1 MSPISPP
8 CVLSPYLFLHYHYHM
23 NQVNSQSEEVKEPV
37 TGQKSDVY
45 RIHTKDNRE
54 IVLVGTAHISQISKD
69 LVHETIENEAPD
81 TVCVEL
87 DEGRLKSIQDPNR
100 WKNTDLRDVI
110 KKKQLATLI
119 ANLVLGSYQKR
130 MGAQTGVKPG
140 SELKEAVDVANEK
153 NIPIVL
159 ADRDI
164 KITLKRT
171 WACTPWYR
179 KFSLLGGLFASIFDK
194 TEISEEELQKIKEKD
209 ALNSM
214 MQEFG
219 KTFPEV
225 KQVLIDERDQFLASK
240 IKNAQGDKVVAVIGA
255 GHLRGIA
262 SIIEEDKELPSE
274 ESISVIPKGTAIWKI
289 IGWSITLAIIAS
301 IVLVGYF
308 AGIEKA
314 GQLSL
319 QWAMLTGGGAMLGA
333 IIAGGHPL
341 TILVA
346 LVMAP
351 FTGLTPLIGV
361 GFFTALTQVYVRP
374 PRVSEMETLTD
385 DIWQVKRWWKN
396 RVTRVIL
403 CFLCPGIPAI
413 IGKILAIFKIYQAF

>member
-1 MSPISPP
+1 MNENTPAVSGNGEQNVAENTDIYKIS
-8 CVLSPYLFLHYHYHM
+8 
-23 NQVNSQSEEVKEPV
+23 
-37 TGQKSDVY
+37 TSDG
-45 RIHTKDNRE
+45 RE
-54 IVLVGTAHISQISKD
+54 IILIGTAHISNASKE
-69 LVHETIENEAPD
+69 LVKQTIEQEKPD

-87 DEGRLKSIQDPNR
+87 DEGRYKSLKEPDR
-100 WKNTDLRDVI
+100 WKNTDLKEVI

-140 SELKEAVDVANEK
+140 AELKEAAEIAESNGTQL
-153 NIPIVL
+153 VL
-159 ADRDI
+159 SDRDI
-164 KITLKRT
+164 KITLKRA

-194 TEISEEELQKIKEKD
+194 TEISEEDLSKIKEQD
-209 ALNSM
+209 ALSTM

-240 IKNAQGDKVVAVIGA
+240 IKSAPGKKIVAVIGK
-255 GHLRGIA
+255 GHMKGIA
-262 SIIEEDKELPSE
+262 RIIETDEELPSE
-274 ESISVIPKGTAIWKI
+274 ESITVIPKGAPIWKI
-289 IGWSITLAIIAS
+289 IGWAIPVAIIAS
-301 IVLVGYF
+301 ILFVGYE
-308 AGIEKA
+308 AGFEKA
-314 GQLSL
+314 GVLSL
-319 QWAMLTGGGAMLGA
+319 QWAMYTGGGAMLGT

-341 TILVA
+341 TVLVA

-361 GFFTALTQVYVRP
+361 GFFTALTQVYMRP
-374 PRVSEMETLTD
+374 PRVQEMETLSD

-413 IGKILAIFKIYQAF
+413 IGKVLAILEIYKAF

>member
-1 MSPISPP
+1 
-8 CVLSPYLFLHYHYHM
+8 M
-23 NQVNSQSEEVKEPV
+23 NDITPANSENGEQNAAGN
-37 TGQKSDVY
+37 TDIY
-45 RIHTKDNRE
+45 RISTSDGRE
-54 IVLVGTAHISQISKD
+54 IILIGTAHISNASKE
-69 LVHETIENEAPD
+69 LVKQTIEQENPD

-87 DEGRLKSIQDPNR
+87 DEGRYKSLKEPDR
-100 WKNTDLRDVI
+100 WKNTDLKQVI

-130 MGAQTGVKPG
+130 MGSQTGVKPG
-140 SELKEAVDVANEK
+140 AELKEAAEIAESK
-153 NIPIVL
+153 GTQLVL
-159 ADRDI
+159 SDRDI
-164 KITLKRT
+164 KITLKRA

-194 TEISEEELQKIKEKD
+194 TEISEEDLSKIKEQD
-209 ALNSM
+209 ALSTM

-225 KQVLIDERDQFLASK
+225 KQVLIDERDQYLANK
-240 IKNAQGDKVVAVIGA
+240 IKSAPGKKIIAVIGK
-255 GHLRGIA
+255 GHLKGIA
-262 SIIEEDKELPSE
+262 RIIETNEELPSE
-274 ESISVIPKGTAIWKI
+274 ESITVIPKGAAIWKI
-289 IGWSITLAIIAS
+289 IGWAIPAAIVAS
-301 IVLVGYF
+301 ILFVGYE
-308 AGIEKA
+308 AGFEKA
-314 GQLSL
+314 GMLSL
-319 QWAMLTGGGAMLGA
+319 QWAMYTGGGAMLGT

-341 TILVA
+341 TVLVS

-361 GFFTALTQVYVRP
+361 GFFTALTQVYMRP
-374 PRVSEMETLTD
+374 PRVQEMETLSD

-413 IGKILAIFKIYQAF
+413 IGKILAILEIYKAF

>member
-1 MSPISPP
+1 
-8 CVLSPYLFLHYHYHM
+8 M
-23 NQVNSQSEEVKEPV
+23 NESYSLSEEIKEPV
-37 TGQKSDVY
+37 TGKSDVY

-54 IVLVGTAHISQISKD
+54 IILVGTANISQVSKD
-69 LVHETIENEAPD
+69 LVHETIENESPD

-164 KITLKRT
+164 KITLRRT

-219 KTFPEV
+219 NTFPEV

-240 IKNAQGDKVVAVIGA
+240 IKNAQGGKVVAVIGA
-255 GHLRGIA
+255 GHMRGIA

-274 ESISVIPKGTAIWKI
+274 ESISIIPKGTVIWKI
-289 IGWSITLAIIAS
+289 LGWSITLAIIAS

-319 QWAMLTGGGAMLGA
+319 QWVMFTGGGAMLGA

-413 IGKILAIFKIYQAF
+413 IGKILAILKIYQAF

>member
-1 MSPISPP
+1 MSENADI
-8 CVLSPYLFLHYHYHM
+8 
-23 NQVNSQSEEVKEPV
+23 
-37 TGQKSDVY
+37 Y
-45 RIHTKDNRE
+45 RINTPDGRE
-54 IVLVGTAHISQISKD
+54 IILIGTAHISKASKE
-69 LVHETIENEAPD
+69 LVRETIETEKPD

-87 DEGRLKSIQDPNR
+87 DEGRAKSIQDPDR
-100 WKNTDLRDVI
+100 WKKTDLKEVI

-119 ANLVLGSYQKR
+119 VNLVLGSYQKR
-130 MGAQTGVKPG
+130 MGEQTGVKPG
-140 SELKEAVDVANEK
+140 SELKEAVDVSTEK
-153 NIPIVL
+153 NIPVVL

-179 KFSLLGGLFASIFDK
+179 KFSLLGGLFGSIFDK
-194 TEISEEELQKIKEKD
+194 TEISEEELAKIKEQD

-219 KTFPEV
+219 KSFPEV

-240 IKNAQGDKVVAVIGA
+240 IRNAPGKKVVAVVGA
-255 GHLRGIA
+255 GHVKGIA
-262 SIIEEDKELPSE
+262 GIISDNKELPSE
-274 ESISVIPKGTAIWKI
+274 ESISVIPKGAPIWKI
-289 IGWSITLAIIAS
+289 IGWAIPIAIIAS
-301 IVLVGYF
+301 IIFVGYE
-308 AGIEKA
+308 AGVEKA

-319 QWAMLTGGGAMLGA
+319 QWAMFTGGGAMLGT
-333 IIAGGHPL
+333 IIAGGHPV
-341 TILVA
+341 TVLVA
-346 LVMAP
+346 LLVAP

-361 GFFTALTQVYVRP
+361 GFFTALTQVYMRP
-374 PRVSEMETLTD
+374 PRVSEMETLSD

-413 IGKILAIFKIYQAF
+413 IGKILAIFQIYQAF

>member
-1 MSPISPP
+1 MSENADI
-8 CVLSPYLFLHYHYHM
+8 FRI
-23 NQVNSQSEEVKEPV
+23 N
-37 TGQKSDVY
+37 TSDG
-45 RIHTKDNRE
+45 RE
-54 IVLVGTAHISQISKD
+54 IILIGTAHISQASKE
-69 LVHETIENEAPD
+69 LVRETIEAEKPD
-81 TVCVEL
+81 TICIEL
-87 DEGRLKSIQDPNR
+87 DEGRLKSIRDPER
-100 WKNTDLRDVI
+100 WKKTDLREVI

-130 MGAQTGVKPG
+130 MGDQTGVKPG
-140 SELKEAVDVANEK
+140 SELKEAADIATEK
-153 NIPIVL
+153 DIPIVL

-179 KFSLLGGLFASIFDK
+179 KLSLLGGLFGSIFDK
-194 TEISEEELQKIKEKD
+194 TEISEEELAKIKEQD

-219 KTFPEV
+219 QTFPEV
-225 KQVLIDERDQFLASK
+225 KQVLIDERDQYLASK
-240 IKNAQGDKVVAVIGA
+240 IRNAEGKKIVAVVGA
-255 GHLRGIA
+255 GHVKGIA
-262 SIIEEDKELPSE
+262 SIISENKELPSE
-274 ESISVIPKGTAIWKI
+274 ESITKIPKGSCIWKI
-289 IGWSITLAIIAS
+289 IGWAIPLAIIAS
-301 IVLVGYF
+301 IIFVGYE
-308 AGIEKA
+308 AGVEKA

-319 QWAMLTGGGAMLGA
+319 QWAMFTGGGAMLGA

-346 LVMAP
+346 LVAAP

-361 GFFTALTQVYVRP
+361 GFFTALTQVYIRP
-374 PRVSEMETLTD
+374 PRVSEMETLSD

>member
-1 MSPISPP
+1 
-8 CVLSPYLFLHYHYHM
+8 M
-23 NQVNSQSEEVKEPV
+23 NESYSQSEEIKEPV
-37 TGQKSDVY
+37 TGKSDVY

-54 IVLVGTAHISQISKD
+54 IILVGTAHISQVSKD
-69 LVHETIENEAPD
+69 LVHETIENESPD

-140 SELKEAVDVANEK
+140 SELKEAVDVANKK

-219 KTFPEV
+219 NTFPEV

-255 GHLRGIA
+255 GHMRGIA

-274 ESISVIPKGTAIWKI
+274 ESISVIPKGTVIWKI
-289 IGWSITLAIIAS
+289 LGWSITLAIIAS
-301 IVLVGYF
+301 IALVGYF

-319 QWAMLTGGGAMLGA
+319 QWVMFTGGGAMLGA

-385 DIWQVKRWWKN
+385 DIWQVRRWWKN

-413 IGKILAIFKIYQAF
+413 IGKILAILKIYQAF

>member
-1 MSPISPP
+1 MTES
-8 CVLSPYLFLHYHYHM
+8 
-23 NQVNSQSEEVKEPV
+23 
-37 TGQKSDVY
+37 SDIY
-45 RIHTKDNRE
+45 RISKDNRE
-54 IVLVGTAHISQISKD
+54 IILVGTAHISQASKD
-69 LVHETIENEAPD
+69 LVREAIENENPD
-81 TVCVEL
+81 TICVEL
-87 DEGRLKSIQDPNR
+87 DEGRLNSIKDPDR
-100 WKNTDLRDVI
+100 WKKTDLRQII
-110 KKKQLATLI
+110 KNKQLGTLI

-130 MGAQTGVKPG
+130 MGDQTGVKPG
-140 SELKEAVDVANEK
+140 AELKEATELAESRNTRL
-153 NIPIVL
+153 VL

-164 KITLKRT
+164 KITLRRT

-179 KFSLLGGLFASIFDK
+179 KLNLLGGLFGSIFDK
-194 TEISEEELQKIKEKD
+194 TEVSEEDLAKIKEQD

-240 IKNAQGDKVVAVIGA
+240 IKNAEGNKVVAVVGA
-255 GHLRGIA
+255 GHMRGIA
-262 SIIEEDKELPSE
+262 SIIEEDKPLPSE
-274 ESISVIPKGTAIWKI
+274 ESISIIPKGSPIWKI
-289 IGWSITLAIIAS
+289 IGWTIPLAIIAS
-301 IVLVGYF
+301 IIAVGINTG
-308 AGIEKA
+308 AEKA
-314 GQLSL
+314 GELSL
-319 QWAMLTGGGAMLGA
+319 QWAMLTGGGAMLGT

-346 LVMAP
+346 LVTAP

-361 GFFTALTQVYVRP
+361 GFFTALTQVYMRP

-385 DIWQVKRWWKN
+385 DIWKVSRWWKN

-413 IGKILAIFKIYQAF
+413 VGKILAIFNIYQAL

>member
-1 MSPISPP
+1 MSENADI
-8 CVLSPYLFLHYHYHM
+8 
-23 NQVNSQSEEVKEPV
+23 
-37 TGQKSDVY
+37 Y
-45 RIHTKDNRE
+45 RISTPDNRE
-54 IVLVGTAHISQISKD
+54 IILVGTAHISQVSKE
-69 LVHETIENEAPD
+69 LVRETIEAEKPD

-87 DEGRLKSIQDPNR
+87 DSGRIQSLKDPDR
-100 WKNTDLRDVI
+100 WKKTDLKEVI

-130 MGAQTGVKPG
+130 MGKQTGVKPG
-140 SELKEAVDVANEK
+140 AELKEAVDVSENAG
-153 NIPIVL
+153 IPIVL

-164 KITLKRT
+164 KITLKRA
-171 WACTPWYR
+171 WACTRWYR
-179 KFSLLGGLFASIFDK
+179 KLSLLGGLFASIFDK
-194 TEISEEELQKIKEKD
+194 TEISEEELEKIKEQD
-209 ALNSM
+209 TLSAM

-240 IKNAQGDKVVAVIGA
+240 IKSAPGKKVVAVVGA
-255 GHLRGIA
+255 GHMKGIA
-262 SIIEEDKELPSE
+262 RTIEQDLELPSE
-274 ESISVIPKGTAIWKI
+274 ESITVIPKGSPIWKI
-289 IGWSITLAIIAS
+289 IGWAIPVAIIAS
-301 IVLVGYF
+301 IVYIGYQ

-314 GQLSL
+314 GELSL
-319 QWAMLTGGGAMLGA
+319 KWAMLTGGGAMLGTV
-333 IIAGGHPL
+333 IAGGHPL

-361 GFFTALTQVYVRP
+361 GFFTALTQVYMRP
-374 PRVSEMETLTD
+374 PRVEEMETLSE

-413 IGKILAIFKIYQAF
+413 VGKILAIFQIYQAI

>member
-1 MSPISPP
+1 
-8 CVLSPYLFLHYHYHM
+8 M
-23 NQVNSQSEEVKEPV
+23 NETNSQSEEIKEPV
-37 TGQKSDVY
+37 SGGKSDVY

-54 IVLVGTAHISQISKD
+54 IVLVGTAHISQVSKD
-69 LVHETIENEAPD
+69 LVHETIEAESPD

-87 DEGRLKSIQDPNR
+87 DDGRLKSIQDPDR
-100 WKNTDLRDVI
+100 WK
-110 KKKQLATLI
+110 LATLI

-140 SELKEAVDVANEK
+140 SELKEAVDVANSK
-153 NIPIVL
+153 NIPLVL

-164 KITLKRT
+164 KITLRRT

-240 IKNAQGDKVVAVIGA
+240 IKNAPGNKIVAVIGA

-274 ESISVIPKGTAIWKI
+274 ESISVIPKGASLWKI
-289 IGWSITLAIIAS
+289 IGWTITFLIIAS
-301 IVLVGYF
+301 IALIGYV

-319 QWAMLTGGGAMLGA
+319 QWAMLTGGGAMLGT
-333 IIAGGHPL
+333 IIAGGHPV

-346 LVMAP
+346 LIMAP

-361 GFFTALTQVYVRP
+361 GFFTALTQVYMRPPRMRP
-374 PRVSEMETLTD
+374 PRVQEMETLTD

>member
-1 MSPISPP
+1 
-8 CVLSPYLFLHYHYHM
+8 M
-23 NQVNSQSEEVKEPV
+23 NESYSQSEEIKEPV
-37 TGQKSDVY
+37 TGKSDVY

-54 IVLVGTAHISQISKD
+54 IILVGTAHISQVSKD
-69 LVHETIENEAPD
+69 LVHETIENESPD

-164 KITLKRT
+164 KITLRRT

-219 KTFPEV
+219 NTFPEV

-240 IKNAQGDKVVAVIGA
+240 IKNAQGNKVVAVIGA
-255 GHLRGIA
+255 GHMRGIA

-274 ESISVIPKGTAIWKI
+274 ESISVIPKGTVIWKI
-289 IGWSITLAIIAS
+289 LGWSITLAIIAS
-301 IVLVGYF
+301 IALVGYF

-319 QWAMLTGGGAMLGA
+319 QWVMFTGGGAMLGA

-385 DIWQVKRWWKN
+385 DIWQVRRWWKN

-413 IGKILAIFKIYQAF
+413 IGKILAILKIYQAF

>member
-1 MSPISPP
+1 
-8 CVLSPYLFLHYHYHM
+8 M
-23 NQVNSQSEEVKEPV
+23 NESYSQSEEIKEPV
-37 TGQKSDVY
+37 TGKSDVY

-54 IVLVGTAHISQISKD
+54 IILVGTAHISQVSKD
-69 LVHETIENEAPD
+69 LVHETIENESPD

-140 SELKEAVDVANEK
+140 SELKEAVDVANKK

-219 KTFPEV
+219 NTFPEV

-255 GHLRGIA
+255 GHMRGIA

-274 ESISVIPKGTAIWKI
+274 ESISVIPKGTVIWKI
-289 IGWSITLAIIAS
+289 LGWSITLAIIAS

-319 QWAMLTGGGAMLGA
+319 QWVMFTGGGAMLGA

-385 DIWQVKRWWKN
+385 DIWQVRRWWKN

-413 IGKILAIFKIYQAF
+413 IGKILAILKIYQAF

>member
-1 MSPISPP
+1 
-8 CVLSPYLFLHYHYHM
+8 M
-23 NQVNSQSEEVKEPV
+23 NENA
-37 TGQKSDVY
+37 DIY
-45 RIHTKDNRE
+45 RIQKDDRE
-54 IVLVGTAHISQISKD
+54 IILIGTAHISQASKE
-69 LVHETIENEAPD
+69 LVRETIEAESPD

-87 DEGRLKSIQDPNR
+87 DEGRLKSIQDPDR
-100 WKNTDLRDVI
+100 WKRTDLREVI

-140 SELKEAVDVANEK
+140 SELKEAVEVADEK
-153 NIPIVL
+153 GSELVL

-164 KITLKRT
+164 KITLRRT

-179 KFSLLGGLFASIFDK
+179 KLNLLGGLFASIFDK
-194 TEISEEELQKIKEKD
+194 TEVSEEELAKIKEQD
-209 ALNSM
+209 ALSSM

-219 KTFPEV
+219 KNFPEV
-225 KQVLIDERDQFLASK
+225 KQVLIDERDQFLAMK
-240 IKNAQGDKVVAVIGA
+240 IKAAPGKKIVAVVGA
-255 GHLRGIA
+255 GHMRGIA
-262 SIIEEDKELPSE
+262 KIIEEDRPLPSE
-274 ESISVIPKGTAIWKI
+274 ESISVIPKSAPIWKI
-289 IGWSITLAIIAS
+289 IGWAIPIAIVASIIA
-301 IVLVGYF
+301 VGVH
-308 AGIEKA
+308 AGAAKA
-314 GQLSL
+314 GELSL

-341 TILVA
+341 TVLVA
-346 LVMAP
+346 LIAAP

-361 GFFTALTQVYVRP
+361 GFFTALTQVYMRP
-374 PRVSEMETLTD
+374 PRVSEMETLSD

-413 IGKILAIFKIYQAF
+413 VGKILAILKIYQAM

>member
-1 MSPISPP
+1 
-8 CVLSPYLFLHYHYHM
+8 M
-23 NQVNSQSEEVKEPV
+23 NEVNSQSVDNNESLSEK
-37 TGQKSDVY
+37 KSDVY

-54 IVLVGTAHISQISKD
+54 IILVGTAHISQASKE
-69 LVHETIENEAPD
+69 LVHETIENESPD

-87 DEGRLKSIQDPNR
+87 DEGRLKSIQDPDR
-100 WKNTDLRDVI
+100 WKNTDLKDVI

-140 SELKEAVDVANEK
+140 SELKEAVDIANEK

-179 KFSLLGGLFASIFDK
+179 KFNLLGGLFASIFDK

-219 KTFPEV
+219 KSYPEV

-240 IKNAQGDKVVAVIGA
+240 IKNAQGDKVVAVVGA
-255 GHLRGIA
+255 GHMRGIA

-289 IGWSITLAIIAS
+289 LGWSITLAIIAS

-319 QWAMLTGGGAMLGA
+319 QWVMFTGGGAMLGA

-361 GFFTALTQVYVRP
+361 GFFTALTQVYMRP
-374 PRVSEMETLTD
+374 PRVQEMETLTD
-385 DIWQVKRWWKN
+385 DIWHVKRWWKN

-413 IGKILAIFKIYQAF
+413 SGKILAIFKIYQAF

>member
-1 MSPISPP
+1 MSENADI
-8 CVLSPYLFLHYHYHM
+8 
-23 NQVNSQSEEVKEPV
+23 
-37 TGQKSDVY
+37 Y
-45 RIHTKDNRE
+45 RINTADGRE
-54 IVLVGTAHISQISKD
+54 IILIGTAHISQASKD
-69 LVHETIENEAPD
+69 LVRATIEAEKPD

-87 DEGRLKSIQDPNR
+87 DEGRLKSIQDPER
-100 WKNTDLRDVI
+100 WKKTDLKEVI

-140 SELKEAVDVANEK
+140 SELKEAVDVATEAGHQL
-153 NIPIVL
+153 VL

-179 KFSLLGGLFASIFDK
+179 KLSLLGGLFGSIFDK
-194 TEISEEELQKIKEKD
+194 TEVSEEELAKIKEQD

-219 KTFPEV
+219 KSFPEV
-225 KQVLIDERDQFLASK
+225 KQVLIDERDQFLASR
-240 IKNAQGDKVVAVIGA
+240 IKNAEGKKIVAVIGA
-255 GHLRGIA
+255 GHMRGIA
-262 SIIEEDKELPSE
+262 GIIEGNKELPSE
-274 ESISVIPKGTAIWKI
+274 ESISIIPKGSPIWKI
-289 IGWSITLAIIAS
+289 IGWAIPVAIIAS
-301 IVLVGYF
+301 IIAVGVH
-308 AGIEKA
+308 AGAEKA

-319 QWAMLTGGGAMLGA
+319 QWAMLTGGGAMLGT

-341 TILVA
+341 TVLVA
-346 LVMAP
+346 LVAAP
-351 FTGLTPLIGV
+351 FTGLTPLVGV
-361 GFFTALTQVYVRP
+361 GFFTALTQVYMRP
-374 PRVSEMETLTD
+374 PRVAEMETLSD

-413 IGKILAIFKIYQAF
+413 IGKILAIFQIYQAF

>member
-1 MSPISPP
+1 
-8 CVLSPYLFLHYHYHM
+8 M
-23 NQVNSQSEEVKEPV
+23 NETNSQSEEIKEPV
-37 TGQKSDVY
+37 SGGKSDVY

-54 IVLVGTAHISQISKD
+54 IVLVGTAHISQVSKD
-69 LVHETIENEAPD
+69 LVHETIEAESPD

-87 DEGRLKSIQDPNR
+87 DDGRLKSIQDPDR

-140 SELKEAVDVANEK
+140 SELKEAVDVANSK
-153 NIPIVL
+153 NIPLVL

-164 KITLKRT
+164 KITLRRT

-240 IKNAQGDKVVAVIGA
+240 IKNAPGNKIVAVIGA

-274 ESISVIPKGTAIWKI
+274 ESISVIPKGASLWKI
-289 IGWSITLAIIAS
+289 IGWTITFLIIAS
-301 IVLVGYF
+301 IALIGYV

-314 GQLSL
+314 GQLS
-319 QWAMLTGGGAMLGA
+319 
-333 IIAGGHPL
+333 P
-341 TILVA
+341 
-346 LVMAP
+346 P
-351 FTGLTPLIGV
+351 FL
-361 GFFTALTQVYVRP
+361 
-374 PRVSEMETLTD
+374 
-385 DIWQVKRWWKN
+385 
-396 RVTRVIL
+396 
-403 CFLCPGIPAI
+403 
-413 IGKILAIFKIYQAF
+413 

>member
-1 MSPISPP
+1 
-8 CVLSPYLFLHYHYHM
+8 M
-23 NQVNSQSEEVKEPV
+23 NESNTQSVENIEPV
-37 TGQKSDVY
+37 SGEKSDVY

-54 IVLVGTAHISQISKD
+54 IILVGTAHISQISKD
-69 LVHETIENEAPD
+69 LVHETIETESPD

-110 KKKQLATLI
+110 RKKQLATLI

-140 SELKEAVDVANEK
+140 SELKEAVDIANEK

-179 KFSLLGGLFASIFDK
+179 KFNLLGGLFASIFDR
-194 TEISEEELQKIKEKD
+194 TEISEDELQKIKEKD

-255 GHLRGIA
+255 GHMRGIA

-274 ESISVIPKGTAIWKI
+274 ESISVIPKGTSIWKI
-289 IGWSITLAIIAS
+289 LGWTFTLAIIAS
-301 IVLVGYF
+301 IALIGYF

-319 QWAMLTGGGAMLGA
+319 KWFMYTGGGAMLGA

-341 TILVA
+341 TVLVA

-413 IGKILAIFKIYQAF
+413 IGKILAIFEIYQAF

>member
-1 MSPISPP
+1 MSENADI
-8 CVLSPYLFLHYHYHM
+8 
-23 NQVNSQSEEVKEPV
+23 
-37 TGQKSDVY
+37 Y
-45 RIHTKDNRE
+45 RINNGDRE
-54 IVLVGTAHISQISKD
+54 IILIGTAHISQASKD
-69 LVHETIENEAPD
+69 LVRETIEKESPD

-87 DEGRLKSIQDPNR
+87 DQGRLKSIKDPDS
-100 WKNTDLRDVI
+100 WKKTDLRQVI
-110 KKKQLATLI
+110 KNKQLGTLI

-140 SELKEAVDVANEK
+140 SELKEAVDVAEAAGHEL
-153 NIPIVL
+153 VL

-164 KITLKRT
+164 KITLRRT

-179 KFSLLGGLFASIFDK
+179 KLNLLGGLFASIFDK
-194 TEISEEELQKIKEKD
+194 TEVSEEELAKIKEQD
-209 ALNSM
+209 ALNGM

-219 KTFPEV
+219 KTYPEV

-240 IKNAQGDKVVAVIGA
+240 IKNAPGKKVIAVVGA
-255 GHLRGIA
+255 GHMRGIA
-262 SIIEEDKELPSE
+262 SIIEENKELPSE
-274 ESISVIPKGTAIWKI
+274 ESISVIPKSAPIWKI
-289 IGWSITLAIIAS
+289 IGWAIPIAIIAS
-301 IVLVGYF
+301 IIAVGVH
-308 AGIEKA
+308 AGAEKA

-319 QWAMLTGGGAMLGA
+319 QWAMLTGGGAMLGT

-346 LVMAP
+346 LVTAP

-361 GFFTALTQVYVRP
+361 GFFTALTQVYMRP
-374 PRVSEMETLTD
+374 PRVSEMETLSD

-413 IGKILAIFKIYQAF
+413 IGKILAIFNIYQAL

>member
-1 MSPISPP
+1 MSENADI
-8 CVLSPYLFLHYHYHM
+8 
-23 NQVNSQSEEVKEPV
+23 
-37 TGQKSDVY
+37 Y
-45 RIHTKDNRE
+45 RISTPDNRE
-54 IVLVGTAHISQISKD
+54 IILVGTAHISQVSKE
-69 LVHETIENEAPD
+69 LVRETIEAEKPD

-87 DEGRLKSIQDPNR
+87 DAGRMQSLKDPDR
-100 WKNTDLRDVI
+100 WKKTDLKEVI

-130 MGAQTGVKPG
+130 MGKQTGVKPG
-140 SELKEAVDVANEK
+140 AELKEAVDVSENA

-164 KITLKRT
+164 KITLKRA
-171 WACTPWYR
+171 WACTRWYR
-179 KFSLLGGLFASIFDK
+179 KLSLLGGLFASIFDK
-194 TEISEEELQKIKEKD
+194 TEISEEELEKIKEQD
-209 ALNSM
+209 TLSAM

-240 IKNAQGDKVVAVIGA
+240 IKSAPGKKVVAVVGA
-255 GHLRGIA
+255 GHMKGIA
-262 SIIEEDKELPSE
+262 RTIEQDLELPSE
-274 ESISVIPKGTAIWKI
+274 ESITVIPKGSPIWKI
-289 IGWSITLAIIAS
+289 IGWAIPVAIIAS
-301 IVLVGYF
+301 IVYVGYQ

-314 GQLSL
+314 GELSL
-319 QWAMLTGGGAMLGA
+319 KWAMLTGGGAMLGA
-333 IIAGGHPL
+333 VIAGGHPL

-361 GFFTALTQVYVRP
+361 GFFTALTQVYMRP
-374 PRVSEMETLTD
+374 PRVEEMETLSE

-413 IGKILAIFKIYQAF
+413 IGKILAIFQIYQAM